1 MDNKYQ
7 HNFSNAPAIYNEL
20 PAIKTDKIEKWL
32 RKEIFNTT
40 RYIFYDKQKN
50 EAVCSF
56 CGSKFEVPHEAKHKQ
71 YGVCHKCK
79 SEITFRSAGYSR
91 EVLTQRSRMV
101 LFQSKGKS
109 IYVTVNM
116 IYLDFNQ
123 GYGQLYKDCEAVYK
137 FDKNTQVG
145 YETSC
150 WWGSSYWT
158 KMTNIRIPYRQGEW
172 SYVPV
177 DVYTENINTVF
188 KNTDLKYCEL
198 EKQIYELGIY
208 DFIKVL
214 ALNAKHEAIE
224 KLYKIGLRKVISDK
238 MNRRAG
244 TKYIKWNKSNIK
256 EILELNK
263 DEIKKIRELNYG
275 MTNIAVYKMLKAEG
289 VNIKL
294 EDVAKWD
301 FSEVYKIRSIHVGT
315 FNGKWKYLN
324 KQYNQLTSS
333 KKNQYYQFTTLLQDY
348 VDYIGECKT
357 LNFNLSDEM
366 IIYPKNLLEAHSRT
380 STQIEIIANE
390 EKDKQVKK
398 IAVKNKKLNFNNKKL
413 FIKVADSASEII
425 VEGKILGHC
434 VGGYIQNVIDNKTL
448 ILFVR
453 QASEPDTP
461 FYTLELKGKKVEQC
475 RGYKNCSMTDEV
487 KAFVDKWHKE
497 VVMKKDKKQNKQLN
511 KKVKAVA

>member
-7 HNFSNAPAIYNEL
+7 HNFSNAPTIYNEL

-32 RKEIFNTT
+32 RKEVFNTT
-40 RYIFYDKQKN
+40 AYIFYDKKKN
-50 EAVCSF
+50 EAVCSK
-56 CGSKFEVPHEAKHKQ
+56 CGSKFEVPYDAEHKKI
-71 YGVCHKCK
+71 GFCHKCK
-79 SEITFRSAGYSR
+79 SEIIFRSAGYSR
-91 EVLTQRSRMV
+91 ESLTQRSRMV

-123 GYGQLYKDCEAVYK
+123 GYGRLYKDCEAVYK

-150 WWGSSYWT
+150 WWGGSYWT
-158 KMTNIRIPYRQGEW
+158 KMTNVRIPYRQGEW
-172 SYVPV
+172 MDVPV

-188 KNTDLKYCEL
+188 KNTDLRYCQL
-198 EKQIYELGIY
+198 EKQVSEWSIY
-208 DFIKVL
+208 DFIKVIDI
-214 ALNAKHEAIE
+214 NAKYEAIE
-224 KLYKIGLRKVISDK
+224 KLYKVGLIKVIDDK

-244 TKYIKWNKSNIK
+244 TKYIKWNKSSIK
-256 EILELNK
+256 EIIGLNR
-263 DEIKKIRELNYG
+263 DEVNKIRELKYG
-275 MTNIAVYKMLKAEG
+275 MTNIAVYKMLKSEG

-294 EDVAKWD
+294 EDVDNWN
-301 FSEVYKIRSIHVGT
+301 FSEVYKIKGIHVGT

-324 KQYNQLTSS
+324 KQYKQLKSS
-333 KKNQYYQFTTLLQDY
+333 KKNQYYHFTTILQDY
-348 VDYIGECKT
+348 ADYIKECKT
-357 LNFNLSDEM
+357 LEFDLTDEM

-398 IAVKNKKLNFNNKKL
+398 IAVKNKKLNFNNKNL
-413 FIKVADSASEII
+413 FIKIADSASEII

-453 QASEPDTP
+453 QASEPDAP

-487 KAFVDKWHKE
+487 KTFIDKWHKE